1 MIFSFSIFQAHTH
14 HLFSITSLRSVPIL
28 TVVSYTTYYDDFFYL
43 TFSKQIFGGT
53 DDDGCGT
60 CLYLYLSFFPALKIH
75 TKKCLFIYKCTYYY
89 HLNFCHE
96 NESHKK
102 NATKKWEEKIIDIF
116 MMECRIWVTIVVVVF
131 VWVCYKSNVS
141 WAFE

>member
-53 DDDGCGT
+53 DDDGCGS

-96 NESHKK
+96 NESQKK
-102 NATKKWEEKIIDIF
+102 CDEEMRRKNYWHFHDG
-116 MMECRIWVTIVVVVF
+116 MPNLGHNRRRRICMSVLQ
-131 VWVCYKSNVS
+131 K
-141 WAFE
+141 